1 MLGAQF
7 FGCRLGARL
16 PEDADD
22 LFLAESLSFHEV
34 CGVDITTQTPVQACL
49 LFGEQVK
56 LTPANWANDF
66 KTCKRSPWHL

>member
-1 MLGAQF
+1 VLGAQF

-49 LFGEQVK
+49 LFGEQVIESG
-56 LTPANWANDF
+56 TPLELQVL
-66 KTCKRSPWHL
+66 RSELVFT

>member
-1 MLGAQF
+1 MAKIAGSHS
-7 FGCRLGARL
+7 RLERRL
-16 PEDADD
+16 
-22 LFLAESLSFHEV
+22 LRRLLSFHEV

-66 KTCKRSPWHL
+66 KTCQQQELQRIA